1 MSHHNRKRDFMNY
14 WRLLGYAKPYKW
26 RLTIGILAGFIASSS
41 LFGGLLMIPY
51 LMKGVD
57 PNRPENVAAVEKT
70 ATQIVQ
76 VMERETEPQEK
87 VKGVSNILAGPQKQM
102 AERIVQSTN
111 KQGATE
117 QEKIKTVASILLTP
131 DNRGEL
137 EKKLLA
143 QNAEHKDWACTE
155 EMMKLTKDGKALYL
169 HCLPADI
176 SGLSCP
182 EGEVDNSVFD
192 RYLVPLYKQA
202 SYKPY
207 IIAAMIFLAQV
218 KDPVKA
224 LMDLDSADNKRKM
237 F

>member
-137 EKKLLA
+137 EKKLTNSSTILCPPRGICIFPTGTA
-143 QNAEHKDWACTE
+143 IS
-155 EMMKLTKDGKALYL
+155 
-169 HCLPADI
+169 CLR
-176 SGLSCP
+176 SGIRLFWTC
-182 EGEVDNSVFD
+182 
-192 RYLVPLYKQA
+192 RR
-202 SYKPY
+202 
-207 IIAAMIFLAQV
+207 
-218 KDPVKA
+218 
-224 LMDLDSADNKRKM
+224 KRHRGA
-237 F
+237 

>member
-117 QEKIKTVASILLTP
+117 QEKSKRSP
-131 DNRGEL
+131 R
-137 EKKLLA
+137 
-143 QNAEHKDWACTE
+143 
-155 EMMKLTKDGKALYL
+155 
-169 HCLPADI
+169 
-176 SGLSCP
+176 SC
-182 EGEVDNSVFD
+182 
-192 RYLVPLYKQA
+192 
-202 SYKPY
+202 
-207 IIAAMIFLAQV
+207 
-218 KDPVKA
+218 
-224 LMDLDSADNKRKM
+224 
-237 F
+237 

>member
-87 VKGVSNILAGPQKQM
+87 VKGVSNILAGPRSK
-102 AERIVQSTN
+102 AERIVQST
-111 KQGATE
+111 K
-117 QEKIKTVASILLTP
+117 
-131 DNRGEL
+131 
-137 EKKLLA
+137 
-143 QNAEHKDWACTE
+143 
-155 EMMKLTKDGKALYL
+155 
-169 HCLPADI
+169 
-176 SGLSCP
+176 
-182 EGEVDNSVFD
+182 
-192 RYLVPLYKQA
+192 
-202 SYKPY
+202 
-207 IIAAMIFLAQV
+207 
-218 KDPVKA
+218 
-224 LMDLDSADNKRKM
+224 
-237 F
+237 

>member
-137 EKKLLA
+137 EKKLL
-143 QNAEHKDWACTE
+143 
-155 EMMKLTKDGKALYL
+155 KADEQLNNIVPASWNMHISYRNGDIVFTVGNTTL
-169 HCLPADI
+169 LDLPA
-176 SGLSCP
+176 
-182 EGEVDNSVFD
+182 ETAD
-192 RYLVPLYKQA
+192 RE
-202 SYKPY
+202 
-207 IIAAMIFLAQV
+207 
-218 KDPVKA
+218 
-224 LMDLDSADNKRKM
+224 
-237 F
+237 